1 MRKGISTVLTVR
13 PKVAELGFQL
23 FSRSLHPELFEIV
36 DSRTIERGDYKAR
49 IDITTAGHLV
59 TFRHNGL
66 TLTEVACSERQ
77 PLPRRRH
84 VLTHPLG
91 AERSDKYSSHHVNY
105 STTFELERVPAEIF
119 WSFQQELS
127 LDGETRGMLQHF
139 DSPGRCGMDS
149 VSYVNVE
156 TRQRSLLIQTF
167 HTFPDDHAIV
177 KSQSLFQ
184 LD

>member
-1 MRKGISTVLTVR
+1 MVLVVR
-13 PKVAELGFQL
+13 PKVAELRFQL

-36 DSRTIERGDYKAR
+36 DSRSIQRGEYLAR

-59 TFRHNGL
+59 TFNHKGL

-77 PLPRRRH
+77 PLPRRRRLLAH
-84 VLTHPLG
+84 QLG
-91 AERSDKYSSHHVNY
+91 SERSDVHSSHHVNY
-105 STTFELERVPAEIF
+105 STTFELERVPAEVF
-119 WSFQQELS
+119 WSFQQELR
-127 LDGETRGMLQHF
+127 LDGEMRGMLQHF
-139 DSPGRCGMDS
+139 DSPGRCGMGS

-156 TRQRSLLIQTF
+156 TRQSSLLVQTF